1 MVGVQMNRKRRGHKR
16 NPHLLETNSEYNQIY
31 QRLLKEARF
40 WNNSGQY
47 WLGNEASKKAKQLL
61 NGNTDGCEIATKT
74 EDFFYNKY
82 TGRIGNNNL
91 C

>member
-16 NPHLLETNSEYNQIY
+16 IPHLLETNSEYNQIY

-47 WLGNEASKKAKQLL
+47 WLGNEASKKAKHL
-61 NGNTDGCEIATKT
+61 
-74 EDFFYNKY
+74 
-82 TGRIGNNNL
+82 
-91 C
+91 

>member
-31 QRLLKEARF
+31 QRLLKEARI

-47 WLGNEASKKAKQLL
+47 WLGNEASKKASQLL
-61 NGNTDGCEIATKT
+61 NGNTEGCDVATKT

>member
-1 MVGVQMNRKRRGHKR
+1 MGKNRKP
-16 NPHLLETNSEYNQIY
+16 NFLEEYPEYNLIY
-31 QRLLKEARF
+31 QRLLKEARI

-47 WLGNEASKKAKQLL
+47 WLADESTKKASQLL
-61 NGNTDGCEIATKT
+61 NGTTDGSERATKT
-74 EDFFYNKY
+74 ENFFYNKY